1 MRIIARRA
9 TPISVMSTC
18 LSDLKVATWCHGSAL
33 AGIKANEK
41 QAVAIAKPRMSTREL
56 TSNELVD
63 FGPAWLR
70 KLRDAPSVPC
80 GLNLTGGAVSGC
92 RAAAFRWTLWARIL
106 AFFGWTLTGCNTTL
120 GAAAG
125 VEATGAALIGARGVF
140 RAVLFGVGNF
150 RGGRTLGDGS
160 GAGTGAGSVGVDT
173 VVGGGSSARPALE
186 VERANAPPA
195 RSSARSGS
203 ADRHPQKGHFNTCN
217 PSSPP
222 LRDPRAAIVVG
233 IGAA

>member
-18 LSDLKVATWCHGSAL
+18 RSDLNVATWCHGSAL

-41 QAVAIAKPRMSTREL
+41 QAVAITKPRMSTREL

-70 KLRDAPSVPC
+70 KLRGAPSVRC
-80 GLNLTGGAVSGC
+80 GVNLTAGAVCGC

-106 AFFGWTLTGCNTTL
+106 AFFGWTLTGCDTTL

-125 VEATGAALIGARGVF
+125 VEATGATLIGARGVF
-140 RAVLFGVGNF
+140 RGVLFGVGDF
-150 RGGRTLGDGS
+150 
-160 GAGTGAGSVGVDT
+160 
-173 VVGGGSSARPALE
+173 
-186 VERANAPPA
+186 
-195 RSSARSGS
+195 
-203 ADRHPQKGHFNTCN
+203 
-217 PSSPP
+217 
-222 LRDPRAAIVVG
+222 
-233 IGAA
+233 